1 MVATV
6 VAAMAGTAVEVTGM
20 AVAVGVTAVGV
31 RASMLAVRII
41 TAGMAAVMSVA
52 LFRPHG
58 VPAGALSIAA
68 TEPEAVHSEKPGL
81 RRAFLRD
88 PAQRNTSG
96 ARLSTARFFNIDS
109 IFTNYSPSISNVR
122 NIPWLQRLVRYDQF
136 E

>member
-52 LFRPHG
+52 LC
-58 VPAGALSIAA
+58 
-68 TEPEAVHSEKPGL
+68 
-81 RRAFLRD
+81 RAFLRD

-96 ARLSTARFFNIDS
+96 ARLSTARSLNIDS

>member
-68 TEPEAVHSEKPGL
+68 TEPEAVHSEKPGS
-81 RRAFLRD
+81 RRAFLREYHST
-88 PAQRNTSG
+88 QRFPL
-96 ARLSTARFFNIDS
+96 AVLHRAFPQYRFNFYQLLTINFERPKHSLAPTLGTIRS
-109 IFTNYSPSISNVR
+109 I
-122 NIPWLQRLVRYDQF
+122 
-136 E
+136 